1 MQVVS
6 MNEARNNFKSIFDL
20 VYRDKDEVVIHRKG
34 SENVVMI
41 SLDEYN
47 SLKETSYLLS
57 QKANANHLF
66 ESIKEIRDGK
76 IVEKDLIEE

>member
-6 MNEARNNFKSIFDL
+6 MSEARNNFKSIFDL

-57 QKANANHLF
+57 QKANVKHLF
-66 ESIKEIRDGK
+66 ESINEIKEGK
-76 IVEKDLIEE
+76 IIEKDLIEE